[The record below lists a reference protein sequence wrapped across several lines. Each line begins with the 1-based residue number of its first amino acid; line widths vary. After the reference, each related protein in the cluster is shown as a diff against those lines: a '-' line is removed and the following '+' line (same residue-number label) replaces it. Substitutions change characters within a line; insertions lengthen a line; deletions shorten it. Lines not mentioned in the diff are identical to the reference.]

1 MPAGRPP
8 KYKNA
13 KQLQAAI
20 DKYFEECEKKGLPYT
35 VTGLAIACDLT
46 RQSLVNYNEK
56 DEFFDTIK
64 KAKAK
69 VEEFLENGAINGSLN
84 TTFTIFNLKNNYGW
98 KDTQNI
104 EADVNNAIEIKV
116 TLNED

>member
-1 MPAGRPP
+1 MPAGRPM

-20 DKYFEECEKKGLPYT
+20 DKYFENCEKNGLPYT
-35 VTGLAIACDLT
+35 VTGLAIACDLD
-46 RQSLVNYNEK
+46 RRSLVNYGEK
-56 DEFFDTIK
+56 EEFFPTIK
-64 KAKAK
+64 AAKAK
-69 VEEFLENGAINGSLN
+69 VEEFLENGAINGTLN

-98 KDTQNI
+98 KDTQSI
-104 EADVNNAIEIKV
+104 EADVNSSIDIKV